1 MSLSLRNRCDIK
13 EIIPQSYDLG
23 ICWFNS
29 ILTICLYSQ
38 GCRNVLIEVS
48 DTWDKKNK
56 ILMILKKFL
65 YKYYYKNENEIRNFF
80 KKLSPEF
87 LLLEFLRTF
96 DVNFLELNKRNI
108 HHVLYE
114 GWYLIY
120 IIIIFKALQIDY
132 KDIIITD
139 KYKYENVLE
148 FININLILN
157 KLKIEKQIEVK
168 NSPVLPNIIVLSH
181 KNQNSFFNNIF
192 ENDKELFE
200 NNLFISEYDD
210 TNLNEEFIYEDVK
223 YKLDACIIRNYNNN
237 KGHIIAG
244 ITCNNKRYVYDGLM
258 GKKQKNPCKL
268 YEFDWNININ
278 NSFIIRPDGMCDLED
293 DIINN
298 KSDEEFYS
306 NQSIFSFNKGAKL
319 LIYVREDYYNKIN
332 NQELE
337 ISITTP
343 FIDKNELLDYI
354 YNYNDLE
361 TLVKKLK
368 KIYVKDITE
377 IENIKDNIEELR
389 NFIINKIIN

>member
-96 DVNFLELNKRNI
+96 DIDFLELNKRNI

-181 KNQNSFFNNIF
+181 KNQNIFFNNIF

-223 YKLDACIIRNYNNN
+223 YKLDSCIIRNYNNN

>member
-48 DTWDKKNK
+48 ETWDKKNK

-96 DVNFLELNKRNI
+96 DIDFLELNKRNI

-223 YKLDACIIRNYNNN
+223 YKLDSCIIRNYNNN